1 MAGRGDEGDVV
12 YADIPYENTSQRGY
26 GKGTFDKQTV
36 DYGLNMTSA
45 VGEYQNALNGMEDV
59 DVNDSFDDEEETDE
73 ESDVMFSLG
82 DEGAEESAEEL
93 SEEDKELRDGIND
106 WLRGTGFTVETSED
120 VGQRVLDAARRED
133 VREMGSRVE
142 RRKRQLASEIEG
154 LDLSDSQQIVADVF
168 TGRKNNA
175 VLNVTASN
183 GEQRRVTMR
192 QGNEQGAGTKH
203 SLYRHYG
210 TTEGYITAEDIL
222 TIPDVLSNGERTE
235 KRRGKTRLYEYRL
248 TADDGTRKTVLTEVD
263 NHGHE
268 NFADFYTNR
277 KASTAARK
285 THSEEAQT
293 DTGNAL
299 SGAKLQKIGGSD
311 KFSPVFY
318 SNALHA
324 VEGIKQKK
332 ATAEQWLAMIQK
344 AGGLKAGEDKW
355 LGLSD
360 WLNERQVSRLKQTLL
375 LYNHRAQDS
384 ANGQMD
390 IFSGGVKTKEEI
402 IDEVKQLLGNAT
414 RKEQQEQLD
423 AATADRKRRANEEQ
437 VSEQPEGQS
446 GAGESLEQTTPAGRG
461 DEGDGVK
468 KQRGDDGGAAT
479 MTWQSGTQGVTREE
493 KELRDG
499 INDWLRGTGFT
510 VETSEDVGQR
520 VLDEVREMEELLQM
534 SKRKSASETAIAQSS
549 EEERHNT
556 TDISNAD
563 GAKLLKEIENLAKK
577 YEEKSNRPRTFLQD
591 VAEAIGAKEY
601 GTKSKYVTIKAK
613 NGLVVTIRLANH
625 NTTVSQFDYRGE
637 EEGVS
642 IVVSKHSNEGITNDG
657 EAHVVEF
664 FYREQDL
671 RKAEGKPLVQ
681 IIRSVEQMLYSGEY
695 KDTTGLAVPQEVNER
710 TLRHHRGDG
719 RVFYSNAEHA
729 VEGIKQKKATAE
741 QWLAM
746 IQKAGGLKAGEDKWL
761 GLSDWLNERKG
772 KSLTKEDVLG
782 FIRENQVEGQPMF
795 FRTKDGEVYGYTMD
809 GKIYIDPRVA
819 TAETP
824 VHEYVHLWAES
835 LMKANPEAWA
845 RLREQIL
852 GQDDVLA
859 YVKRLYPELEGDEL
873 VEEVF
878 AHFAGRRGAERLRQE
893 RDRAARSGRARAMWN
908 MLEQMSMQ

>member
-73 ESDVMFSLG
+73 ESDVMLSLG
-82 DEGAEESAEEL
+82 DEVAEESAEEL

-106 WLRGTGFTVETSED
+106 WLRGTGFTVETSDE

-175 VLNVTASN
+175 VLNVTARN

-235 KRRGKTRLYEYRL
+235 KRRGNVTIVQYRYL
-248 TADDGTRKTVLTEVD
+248 DENGIRYTVVTEKRQNEEVF
-263 NHGHE
+263 N
-268 NFADFYTNR
+268 DFYTNR
-277 KASTAARK
+277 KSTPSNPADAQGDTQESAR
-285 THSEEAQT
+285 TN
-293 DTGNAL
+293 DGNAL

-318 SNALHA
+318 SNAFHA

-344 AGGLKAGEDKW
+344 AGGL
-355 LGLSD
+355 
-360 WLNERQVSRLKQTLL
+360 N
-375 LYNHRAQDS
+375 
-384 ANGQMD
+384 
-390 IFSGGVKTKEEI
+390 
-402 IDEVKQLLGNAT
+402 
-414 RKEQQEQLD
+414 
-423 AATADRKRRANEEQ
+423 
-437 VSEQPEGQS
+437 
-446 GAGESLEQTTPAGRG
+446 
-461 DEGDGVK
+461 
-468 KQRGDDGGAAT
+468 
-479 MTWQSGTQGVTREE
+479 
-493 KELRDG
+493 
-499 INDWLRGTGFT
+499 
-510 VETSEDVGQR
+510 
-520 VLDEVREMEELLQM
+520 
-534 SKRKSASETAIAQSS
+534 
-549 EEERHNT
+549 
-556 TDISNAD
+556 
-563 GAKLLKEIENLAKK
+563 
-577 YEEKSNRPRTFLQD
+577 
-591 VAEAIGAKEY
+591 
-601 GTKSKYVTIKAK
+601 
-613 NGLVVTIRLANH
+613 
-625 NTTVSQFDYRGE
+625 
-637 EEGVS
+637 
-642 IVVSKHSNEGITNDG
+642 
-657 EAHVVEF
+657 
-664 FYREQDL
+664 
-671 RKAEGKPLVQ
+671 
-681 IIRSVEQMLYSGEY
+681 
-695 KDTTGLAVPQEVNER
+695 
-710 TLRHHRGDG
+710 
-719 RVFYSNAEHA
+719 
-729 VEGIKQKKATAE
+729 
-741 QWLAM
+741 
-746 IQKAGGLKAGEDKWL
+746 AGEDKWL

-824 VHEYVHLWAES
+824 VHEYVQVCVTAS
-835 LMKANPEAWA
+835 RM
-845 RLREQIL
+845 RLPRSTPT
-852 GQDDVLA
+852 GWTT
-859 YVKRLYPELEGDEL
+859 
-873 VEEVF
+873 
-878 AHFAGRRGAERLRQE
+878 RQ
-893 RDRAARSGRARAMWN
+893 
-908 MLEQMSMQ
+908 